1 MALTVTPG
9 TGTWNDE
16 QKGLRKSLN
25 QCFDA
30 LNESVAED
38 DKAER
43 FNRDKWQVIRDS
55 GVLRIPFDPEYG
67 GLGHD
72 VMTLVYVLEH
82 LGYGCRDNGLL
93 FAAATQIVSAAVPLQ
108 KFGSDE
114 LKERYLSKLIDGE
127 IISAHAISEPNAGS
141 DAMAMITTA
150 TEDGDD
156 YILDGKK
163 IWITNGPIADVV
175 TVYAKADTDAAA
187 TGITAFLVPTDTPG
201 FHKGEPIEKLGLN
214 TCGFCELEFR
224 ECRVPKANIV
234 GKPGAGF
241 FILEHVMNYEILCI
255 FMMMAGEMQERLE
268 RCIKWAKTRRAFDR
282 PIGSNQYIAGKIV
295 DMKIGLEN
303 SRKHLYDTAARFA
316 KGRSVTM
323 EISMAKLIT
332 SEANVASALSAIQ
345 IFGAR
350 GFTREYGLEKGLRDA
365 IGAPIYSG
373 TNETQRVRIASM
385 LGL

>member
-1 MALTVTPG
+1 MALTATPG
-9 TGTWNDE
+9 TWTDE

-25 QCFDA
+25 QHFDA
-30 LNESVAED
+30 LNEGHLED

-43 FNRDKWQVIRDS
+43 FNRDKWDLIRQS
-55 GVLRIPFDPEYG
+55 GVLRIPFDPQWG

-82 LGYGCRDNGLL
+82 LGYGCRDAGLL
-93 FAAATQIVSAAVPLQ
+93 FAAATQVVSAAVPLQ
-108 KFGSDE
+108 KFGSEE
-114 LKERYLSKLIDGE
+114 LKERFLSRLIDGE

-141 DAMAMITTA
+141 DATSMITTA
-150 TEDGDD
+150 TEDGDA
-156 YILDGKK
+156 YVLDGKK
-163 IWITNGPIADVV
+163 IWITSGPLADVI
-175 TVYAKADTDAAA
+175 TVYAKMETGGGA

-201 FHKGEPIEKLGLN
+201 FHVGEPIEKLGLN
-214 TCGFCELEFR
+214 TCPFCELEFR
-224 ECRVPKANIV
+224 ECRVPKDNVV
-234 GKPGAGF
+234 GRPGQGF

-255 FMMMAGEMQERLE
+255 FMMMVGEMQERME
-268 RCIKWAKTRRAFDR
+268 RCIKYAKTRRAFDR
-282 PIGSNQYIAGKIV
+282 PIGTNQYIAGKIV

-350 GFTREYGLEKGLRDA
+350 GYTREYGLEKGLRDA

>member
-1 MALTVTPG
+1 MALAVAPG
-9 TGTWNDE
+9 TWTDE
-16 QKGLRKSLN
+16 QKSLRKSLN
-25 QCFDA
+25 QYFEA
-30 LNESVAED
+30 LNEGVAED
-38 DKAER
+38 DRAER
-43 FNRDKWQVIRDS
+43 FNRDKWELLRQSD
-55 GVLRIPFDPEYG
+55 VLRIPFDPQYG

-93 FAAATQIVSAAVPLQ
+93 FAAATQVVSAAIPLQ

-114 LKERYLSKLIDGE
+114 LKDRYLSKLIDGE

-156 YILDGKK
+156 YVIDGKK

-224 ECRVPKANIV
+224 EMRVPKANIV

-282 PIGSNQYIAGKIV
+282 PIGENQYVAGKIV

-316 KGRSVTM
+316 RGRSVTT
-323 EISMAKLIT
+323 EISMAKLVT

-350 GFTREYGLEKGLRDA
+350 GYTREYGLEKGLRDA